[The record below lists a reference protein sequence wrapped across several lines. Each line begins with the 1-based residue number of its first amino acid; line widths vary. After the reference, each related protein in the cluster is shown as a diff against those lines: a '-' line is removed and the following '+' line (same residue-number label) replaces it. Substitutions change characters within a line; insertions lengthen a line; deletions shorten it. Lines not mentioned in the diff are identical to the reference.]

1 MKNLIKQNILLI
13 NPSRGF
19 YKKSIDRVLN
29 IKQLNF
35 GILSIASKYPDNIF
49 IYDCQNANYDT
60 AYREIS
66 ELIIKKQITIVGIS
80 LISAYSE
87 ESAFSIANKIH
98 NIFDNVEII
107 YGGKDH
113 APYIAKS
120 LIEYHHAKAVIKYD
134 GEFFFRQIIEYGFQ
148 IQDCSSIIYKNEAGR
163 IVESK
168 DETSF
173 VSLSMYNHA
182 LYPNYLDYVP
192 SIEVSRGCNKS
203 CLFCTNNKTKQAT
216 KKIELIIHEIEQIK
230 KLYGEKTCAYFQTPH
245 FLFSNQDLITLSNN
259 RSINDQFVW
268 RTQTSVPYLTSKRIE
283 LLYNAG
289 ARVIDVGFES
299 ASPFILLRMGKTEKP
314 DEYLATMRKALEVA
328 AKVGLRLKLN
338 ILLFAG
344 ETQESLAQTAL
355 FLKENLHGFHSF
367 SAYPVMVYPGPN
379 CDIFMAKIES
389 EFGGSVVNI
398 SESDSIY
405 SVNLSSTIS
414 HQKAKKIALLLGK
427 AFQSSEMY
435 LSQRRIGYLHQ
446 DYKLHLHD
454 VDTGQ
459 FPFYL
464 SELEREKSREKLSK
478 IIKKIV

>member
-1 MKNLIKQNILLI
+1 LRKPNILLI
-13 NPSRGF
+13 NPSKWF
-19 YKKSIDRVLN
+19 YKKSVDQALN
-29 IKQLNF
+29 VKQLNF
-35 GILSIASKYPDNIF
+35 GILSIATKFPNNIF
-49 IYDCQNANYDT
+49 IYDCQNADHKT

-66 ELIIKKQITIVGIS
+66 ELIILKEISIVGIS

-87 ESAFSIANKIH
+87 ESAFNIANEIH
-98 NIFDNVEII
+98 NKFNKVEII

-134 GEFFFRQIIEYGFQ
+134 GEFFFQQIIEYGFE
-148 IQDCSSIIYKNEAGR
+148 IQDCPSIIYKDDTGK
-163 IVESK
+163 IVDNKE
-168 DETSF
+168 ETS
-173 VSLSMYNHA
+173 STCLSIYDHT
-182 LYPNYLDYVP
+182 LYPSYLDYVP

-203 CLFCTNNKTKQAT
+203 CLFCTNNKTKQTT
-216 KKIELIIHEIEQIK
+216 KKIEVVIQEINQIK
-230 KLYGEKTCAYFQTPH
+230 TLYGEKICAYFQTPH
-245 FLFSNQDLITLSNN
+245 FLFSNKDLIKLSNT
-259 RSINDQFVW
+259 RTKNDQFTW

-299 ASPFILLRMGKTEKP
+299 ASPIILRRMGKTANS
-314 DEYLATMRKALEVA
+314 DEYLTTMRKALEVA

-344 ETQESLAQTAL
+344 ETQDSLAQTAL
-355 FLKENLHGFHSF
+355 FLEENLHNFHSF

-427 AFQSSEMY
+427 AFQSREMY
-435 LSQRRIGYLHQ
+435 LSQRRIGYLQPNHSP
-446 DYKLHLHD
+446 DFNELN
-454 VDTGQ
+454 VEIS
-459 FPFYL
+459 PFYVSDFERL
-464 SELEREKSREKLSK
+464 QARTELADIFKG
-478 IIKKIV
+478 VV